1 MDELNYSLNDEQQK
15 TFNENY
21 KLINYT
27 IYPWLK
33 RYKNYDKDDF
43 TQIASIAIIES
54 IKKYDINKGTKFNT
68 FAVNN
73 INHKISRY
81 IQKDIRKHG
90 KNTYIKDI
98 ENSNDNKYETYLSL
112 QYEDDLINKIYCN
125 EIIVIMQNILS
136 NDYTNKNQYD
146 IINTYINNPYIS
158 QKSIALKMGVSQSW
172 VSYVLKKFKQKV
184 CNKLVS

>member
-1 MDELNYSLNDEQQK
+1 
-15 TFNENY
+15 
-21 KLINYT
+21 
-27 IYPWLK
+27 
-33 RYKNYDKDDF
+33 
-43 TQIASIAIIES
+43 
-54 IKKYDINKGTKFNT
+54 
-68 FAVNN
+68 
-73 INHKISRY
+73 
-81 IQKDIRKHG
+81 
-90 KNTYIKDI
+90 
-98 ENSNDNKYETYLSL
+98 L